1 MNIRMLTHSKEGAF
15 GAYFTKSNKD
25 STFGKIFHNMDE
37 TSFNADT
44 DKQIELMISNSKT
57 ALFLDH
63 DEMIN
68 QKEYKNCQVCIQI
81 KVHNSV

>member
-1 MNIRMLTHSKEGAF
+1 MLAGPKESAYGAF
-15 GAYFTKSNKD
+15 FTKSHKG
-25 STFGKIFHNMDE
+25 STFGKIFHNNMDE
-37 TSFNADT
+37 TSFNDDT

-63 DEMIN
+63 VKMIS
-68 QKEYKNCQVCIQI
+68 QKEYKNCQVSIQI